1 MLICIQKRVTAK
13 YAVYLLSLV
22 NLGNNPH
29 RTKSYQTMAATIF
42 LMIVLVVSASTIIM
56 VPPNTE
62 ATILSDYCEE
72 YEFLCDEETPPPDA
86 RRTTDNRRRR
96 FSRL

>member
-1 MLICIQKRVTAK
+1 MNTSIQNRVTAK

-22 NLGNNPH
+22 ILGNNPH

-42 LMIVLVVSASTIIM
+42 LMIVLAISASTIIM
-56 VPPNTE
+56 LPPNTE

-72 YEFLCDEETPPPDA
+72 FEFFCEEETPPPP
-86 RRTTDNRRRR
+86 RRTTDNRRRN
-96 FSRL
+96 SRL